1 MESWAGR
8 LVDEGES
15 AMTTYRPRREF
26 LKRLLALPL
35 AAAAPRAATA
45 AVRDYDLYLFP
56 VAGFRFHDGPALLE
70 RIRVGMP
77 LALVPEP
84 DNPHD
89 RRAIRIEAY
98 GHHLGYVPR
107 SDNRPLFRLLRQAA
121 PLEARVIGVQREGES
136 WDALRVAVRL
146 SALGSDPIKLL
157 K

>member
-1 MESWAGR
+1 
-8 LVDEGES
+8 
-15 AMTTYRPRREF
+15 MTTYRPRREF

-35 AAAAPRAATA
+35 AAAAPPGAVA

-107 SDNRPLFRLLRQAA
+107 SDNRPLARLLRQGA
-121 PLEARVIGVQREGES
+121 PVSARVASVKRDGES
-136 WDALRVAVRL
+136 WDALRVAVSMGL
-146 SALGSDPIKLL
+146 PG
-157 K
+157 

>member
-1 MESWAGR
+1 
-8 LVDEGES
+8 
-15 AMTTYRPRREF
+15 MTTYRPRREF

-35 AAAAPRAATA
+35 ALPLAAAAPRPATA

-56 VAGFRFHDGPALLE
+56 VAGFRFHDGPSLLE

-107 SDNRPLFRLLRQAA
+107 SDNRPLARLLRQGAT
-121 PLEARVIGVQREGES
+121 LHARVIGVQREGES
-136 WDALRVAVRL
+136 WDALRVAV
-146 SALGSDPIKLL
+146 SMDVGLGRTQVRFWNQ
-157 K
+157 